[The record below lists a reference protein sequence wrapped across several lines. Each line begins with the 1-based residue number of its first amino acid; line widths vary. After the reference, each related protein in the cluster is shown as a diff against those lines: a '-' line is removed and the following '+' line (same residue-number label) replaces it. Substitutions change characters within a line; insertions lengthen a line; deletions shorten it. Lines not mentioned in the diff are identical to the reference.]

1 MNIKLID
8 IAILEVLST
17 DMNKYFLCFSC
28 TRKVLSAIVS
38 ANWKWLLF
46 LWVFQIE
53 LVPSHGILPLFWQGC
68 FVGGHRNSTGKQLS
82 EEMATKTW
90 YKHNL
95 FFRQKSNTIFV
106 HPTTIT
112 TTSSLQKYAYLL
124 WRIIE
129 DDPTP
134 RQAAIYTSF
143 VISEHTLSLP
153 ISLLP
158 PTTIYNI
165 SISDFATLSFIACF
179 LSRILKIL

>member
-46 LWVFQIE
+46 LWVFQIK

-95 FFRQKSNTIFV
+95 FFSQKSNKIFG
-106 HPTTIT
+106 HTNTIT
-112 TTSSLQKYAYLL
+112 TTSSLLFILTNFFANTNPHLRYFYLWFHDIKL
-124 WRIIE
+124 YCLF
-129 DDPTP
+129 PFKN
-134 RQAAIYTSF
+134 S
-143 VISEHTLSLP
+143 
-153 ISLLP
+153 
-158 PTTIYNI
+158 
-165 SISDFATLSFIACF
+165 
-179 LSRILKIL
+179 